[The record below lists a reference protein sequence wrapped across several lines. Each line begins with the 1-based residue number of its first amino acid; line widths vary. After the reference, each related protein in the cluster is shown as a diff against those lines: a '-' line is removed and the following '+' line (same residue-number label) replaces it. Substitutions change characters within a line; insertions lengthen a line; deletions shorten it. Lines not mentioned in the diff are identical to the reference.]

1 MEAQLLFSDLFV
13 IANGGKDISS
23 KTASSERPEKYS
35 VGICDYEHPCPTVLC
50 LSVAYIEDD
59 AKIQSKTEEKV
70 DVVASFEKGWS
81 NSPWETCGWGVGQRE
96 NLVQNG

>member
-1 MEAQLLFSDLFV
+1 MEAQLLFSDLSV
-13 IANGGKDISS
+13 TANGGKDISS
-23 KTASSERPEKYS
+23 KAASSERPEKYS
-35 VGICDYEHPCPTVLC
+35 GGICDYEHLCPTVLC
-50 LSVAYIEDD
+50 LRMAYIEND

-81 NSPWETCGWGVGQRE
+81 SSPWETCGWGVGQRE